1 MKEETRS
8 EGPFE
13 IGEYK
18 TLNGNKNAQIV
29 SKVVEGKTPLEMVLE
44 GDVPYQHLKALEYL
58 RERIIEQDIQKEEKD
73 PDLEK

>member
-1 MKEETRS
+1 
-8 EGPFE
+8 
-13 IGEYK
+13 
-18 TLNGNKNAQIV
+18 
-29 SKVVEGKTPLEMVLE
+29 MVLE